1 MPSSMINSEFKKLAI
16 IDHTLYH
23 YMIYIFIFYIR
34 KNKLCSIFYINIIS
48 FKERKKKKKKNKKK
62 NKNKNKNKTIEYPQF
77 SYLDIALIKK
87 KVLFKD
93 SGFTITSTFMGAS
106 FEAR

>member
-1 MPSSMINSEFKKLAI
+1 MINSEFKKLAI

-34 KNKLCSIFYINIIS
+34 KNKLCSILTLFHLK
-48 FKERKKKKKKNKKK
+48 KEKKTN
-62 NKNKNKNKTIEYPQF
+62 NKNKTIEYPYF
-77 SYLDIALIKK
+77 SYSDIAVIKK

-106 FEAR
+106 IEAR

>member
-48 FKERKKKKKKNKKK
+48 LKERKKKKQQQQQQKNQNNRIPLVLIFGRCSYKK
-62 NKNKNKNKTIEYPQF
+62 EG
-77 SYLDIALIKK
+77 SL
-87 KVLFKD
+87 
-93 SGFTITSTFMGAS
+93 
-106 FEAR
+106 

>member
-48 FKERKKKKKKNKKK
+48 LKERKKKKQQQKQNNRIPLVLIFGHCSYKK
-62 NKNKNKNKTIEYPQF
+62 EG
-77 SYLDIALIKK
+77 SL
-87 KVLFKD
+87 
-93 SGFTITSTFMGAS
+93 
-106 FEAR
+106 

>member
-34 KNKLCSIFYINIIS
+34 KNKLCSIFYIKIIS
-48 FKERKKKKKKNKKK
+48 LKEIKKKKKQQKQNNRIPLLLIFGHCSYKK
-62 NKNKNKNKTIEYPQF
+62 EG
-77 SYLDIALIKK
+77 SL
-87 KVLFKD
+87 
-93 SGFTITSTFMGAS
+93 
-106 FEAR
+106 

>member
-48 FKERKKKKKKNKKK
+48 LKERKKKKKQQKQN
-62 NKNKNKNKTIEYPQF
+62 NRIPLVLIF
-77 SYLDIALIKK
+77 GHCSYTKEGSL
-87 KVLFKD
+87 
-93 SGFTITSTFMGAS
+93 
-106 FEAR
+106 

>member
-34 KNKLCSIFYINIIS
+34 KNKLCSILTLFHLK
-48 FKERKKKKKKNKKK
+48 KERKKTT
-62 NKNKNKNKTIEYPQF
+62 KTKQSNTPSSHIWTLQ
-77 SYLDIALIKK
+77 L
-87 KVLFKD
+87 
-93 SGFTITSTFMGAS
+93 
-106 FEAR
+106 